1 MRFTYTAFR
10 PGRIVC
16 MQIAPDN
23 PVIEL
28 RNQRNVLQ
36 ATPQNTMN
44 ANTIARIVIVFA
56 AGLVAAAGAEAKGAS
71 MGVGLTIVPSCAVS
85 SASAYRAA
93 STDLNAVA
101 GSTVTAAGCSFEAT
115 YTVSV
120 SSATKVASNQTQADS
135 SIARGD
141 AGDVVVTLTY

>member
-1 MRFTYTAFR
+1 
-10 PGRIVC
+10 

-36 ATPQNTMN
+36 ATPQTAMNT
-44 ANTIARIVIVFA
+44 NTIARLVIVFA
-56 AGLVAAAGAEAKGAS
+56 AGLIAAAGAEAKGAS

-120 SSATKVASNQTQADS
+120 SPAGKVANTQAQADS
-135 SIARGD
+135 TVARGD
-141 AGDVVVTLTY
+141 TGDVVVTLTY

>member
-1 MRFTYTAFR
+1 
-10 PGRIVC
+10 
-16 MQIAPDN
+16 
-23 PVIEL
+23 
-28 RNQRNVLQ
+28 
-36 ATPQNTMN
+36 
-44 ANTIARIVIVFA
+44 
-56 AGLVAAAGAEAKGAS
+56 

-85 SASAYRAA
+85 GASAYRAA